1 TTKGVKGVYIEPSL
15 EGLAPFIYSGGGKLF
30 DDSVKPTTLALSS
43 DESQDALTRT
53 LDVLRTEQLSP
64 SQSDVEKQPA
74 LEMFKEGELAMIA
87 GYRNL
92 VPSLRNTE
100 GLNFDVMPMPTL
112 DTETSVGDVSGLCMG
127 VDPVSESAAADLI
140 AHAVSADSV
149 AEVAKAGYLVPANNE
164 VAEGEA
170 FLQPTQQPANAEV
183 FNASIRDIVM
193 PPLLESM
200 QELEAA
206 VEPSIKRLFYAPVLD
221 LETLT
226 QRIDEL
232 SAPVVAELVI
242 RDEEKVTPSPTP

>member
-1 TTKGVKGVYIEPSL
+1 
-15 EGLAPFIYSGGGKLF
+15 
-30 DDSVKPTTLALSS
+30 
-43 DESQDALTRT
+43 
-53 LDVLRTEQLSP
+53 
-64 SQSDVEKQPA
+64 
-74 LEMFKEGELAMIA
+74 
-87 GYRNL
+87 
-92 VPSLRNTE
+92 
-100 GLNFDVMPMPTL
+100 
-112 DTETSVGDVSGLCMG
+112 MG

-206 VEPSIKRLFYAPVLD
+206 VEPSIKRLFYAPVLA
-221 LETLT
+221 LEP
-226 QRIDEL
+226 R
-232 SAPVVAELVI
+232 S
-242 RDEEKVTPSPTP
+242 EERHVG